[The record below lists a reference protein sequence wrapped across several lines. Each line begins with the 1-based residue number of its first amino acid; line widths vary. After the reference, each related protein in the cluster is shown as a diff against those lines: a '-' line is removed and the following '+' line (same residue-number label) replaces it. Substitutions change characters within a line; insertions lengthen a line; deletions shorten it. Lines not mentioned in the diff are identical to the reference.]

1 MLLGALT
8 VVAIA
13 SSIQSGRSD
22 DDGSS
27 SYSCSRTG
35 WTVHALQ
42 PSSSLTTRAQFL
54 SASAASFV
62 SSVAVVMA
70 VDPADDECHAMAMDN
85 PRYLEQELEMKYGED
100 SSKNP
105 RSRGMLVRR
114 YTGDST
120 PYQFPIQEIR
130 LVKEWPEQPPFTDK
144 DFLRADSS
152 EDSSFYTVPRYEPN
166 KKLKERTVYLCMI
179 LSWVALLRPTTSLTL
194 FFFRSDCC
202 VAGTTVLFL
211 PSNDNKNKQQLIFHI
226 NNYNNNNNDNDN
238 DNTNHQIGLS
248 Y

>member
-1 MLLGALT
+1 MKLLPWWSSSSVLSSSSCRRMLLVTLV
-8 VVAIA
+8 VVALA
-13 SSIQSGRSD
+13 SSIQSGRDDD
-22 DDGSS
+22 DDGSRS
-27 SYSCSRTG
+27 SSG

-42 PSSSLTTRAQFL
+42 LSSFNRAHFL

-62 SSVAVVMA
+62 SSVAVVLA
-70 VDPADDECHAMAMDN
+70 VDPPEECHAMATDN

-152 EDSSFYTVPRYEPN
+152 EDSSFYTVPRYEQN
-166 KKLKERTVYLCMI
+166 QEQY
-179 LSWVALLRPTTSLTL
+179 
-194 FFFRSDCC
+194 
-202 VAGTTVLFL
+202 G
-211 PSNDNKNKQQLIFHI
+211 Q
-226 NNYNNNNNDNDN
+226 
-238 DNTNHQIGLS
+238 
-248 Y
+248 